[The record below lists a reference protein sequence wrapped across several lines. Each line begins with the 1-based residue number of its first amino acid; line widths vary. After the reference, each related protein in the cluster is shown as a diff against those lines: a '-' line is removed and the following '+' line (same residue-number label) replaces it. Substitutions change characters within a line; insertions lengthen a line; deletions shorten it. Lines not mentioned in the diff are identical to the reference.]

1 MQKTLFKKYLR
12 ITSLV
17 ILISF
22 LILSLVMLIFTSNY
36 WQGERRGMLR
46 KSAENV
52 ARIASS
58 NAVVISPGHY
68 LLGEERM
75 RSFMTAFADNIDS
88 DIFVTD
94 SSGQI
99 LASAY
104 GSGGNVDATRH
115 VDSSIMRKALDN
127 HYGTRGTLGGVY
139 SEPYYIVGVPIV
151 TQSGE
156 TLGAVFA
163 AYNVAS
169 FNLFRVDLM
178 KIFFYTMLAAFLV
191 SFCVVWIFSYRL
203 VQPLRIMA
211 TAAHC
216 FGEGNFS
223 VRVPVTS
230 QDEIGQLAVAFNSMA
245 NSLASGE
252 NVRRNFIANVSHE
265 LKTPMT
271 TIAGFID
278 GILDGTI
285 PPEKQKHYLGI
296 VSQEV
301 KRLSRL
307 VRTMLDL
314 SRIDS
319 GEMKLRPARFDLTN
333 TVLVALLSFEDAIDA
348 KKMEVRGLEDTDSV
362 FVDGDPDMIH
372 QVVYNLIDN
381 AVKFTNPGGYL
392 EIRIRPDEGR
402 TVVSIENSGA
412 GIAPD
417 ELPLIFERFYKTDK
431 SRSQDKNGMGLGLY
445 IVKTIIQLHG
455 GEIRAESVV
464 NQYCRFVFWLPKKI
478 EQPRDG
484 QHRLVETSG
493 KEKEPSDRSAG

>member
-22 LILSLVMLIFTSNY
+22 LILSLVMLIFVSNY
-36 WQGERRGMLR
+36 WKSEKRNVLR
-46 KSAENV
+46 KSAESIS
-52 ARIASS
+52 RIAAS
-58 NAVVISPGHY
+58 NAITLSRGVYQLDEV
-68 LLGEERM
+68 RM
-75 RSFMTAFADNIDS
+75 RSFMVAFADNIES

-94 SSGQI
+94 SRGQI
-99 LASAY
+99 IMAAY
-104 GSGGNVDATRH
+104 SSGGNVNASGQVDA
-115 VDSSIMRKALDN
+115 DIMQKALGN
-127 HYGTRGTLGGVY
+127 RYGTQGTMGGIYTV
-139 SEPYYIVGVPIV
+139 PYYVVGVPITV
-151 TQSGE
+151 GTN
-156 TLGAVFA
+156 TIGAVFA

-169 FNLFRVDLM
+169 FNVFRVDLM
-178 KIFFYTMLAAFLV
+178 KIFLYTMLAAFLV
-191 SFCVVWIFSYRL
+191 AFCVLWLFSYRL

-211 TAAHC
+211 AAAHC

-245 NSLASGE
+245 GSLASGE
-252 NVRRNFIANVSHE
+252 SVRRNFIANVSHE

-285 PPEKQKHYLGI
+285 PPEKQDHYLKI

-333 TVLVALLSFEDAIDA
+333 TVLSALLSFEDAIDA
-348 KKMEVRGLEDTDSV
+348 KKIEVRGLEDAESIY
-362 FVDGDPDMIH
+362 VDGDPDMIH

-381 AVKFTNPGGYL
+381 AVKFTNDNGYL
-392 EIRIRPDEGR
+392 EIRLKSEPSR
-402 TVVSIENSGA
+402 TVVSVENSGA

-445 IVKTIIQLHG
+445 IVKTIVRLHG
-455 GEIRAESVV
+455 GEISAESVV
-464 NQYCRFVFWLPKKI
+464 NEYCRFIFWLPKKI
-478 EQPRDG
+478 EQSREDR
-484 QHRLVETSG
+484 HRLVETSG
-493 KEKEPSDRSAG
+493 EDRDSSGRSAK

>member
-1 MQKTLFKKYLR
+1 MQKTLFKKYIR

-22 LILSLVMLIFTSNY
+22 LILSLVMLIFISRY
-36 WQGERRGMLR
+36 WQSERRDMLR

-52 ARIASS
+52 SKIAAT
-58 NAVVISPGHY
+58 NAITYSPGHY
-68 LLGEERM
+68 LLDDVRM
-75 RSFMTAFADNIDS
+75 RSFMTAFAENIDS
-88 DIFVTD
+88 DIFLTD
-94 SSGQI
+94 PSGQI
-99 LASAY
+99 LMAAY
-104 GSGGNVDATRH
+104 GSGGKVDASRL
-115 VDSSIMRKALDN
+115 VDADIMRKALGNRYD
-127 HYGTRGTLGGVY
+127 TQGTLGGVY
-139 SEPYYIVGVPIV
+139 SQPYYIVGVPIV
-151 TQSGE
+151 AVSGN
-156 TLGAVFA
+156 TIGAVFT
-163 AYNVAS
+163 AYNVS
-169 FNLFRVDLM
+169 YFNVFRVDLM
-178 KIFFYTMLAAFLV
+178 KIFIYTMLASYLV
-191 SFCVVWIFSYRL
+191 AFCVMWLFSYRL

-211 TAAHC
+211 AAAHC

-230 QDEIGQLAVAFNSMA
+230 EDEIGQLAAAFNSMA
-245 NSLASGE
+245 GSLASGE
-252 NVRRNFIANVSHE
+252 SVRRNFIANVSHE

-285 PPEKQKHYLGI
+285 PPEKQNHYLKI

-348 KKMEVRGLEDTDSV
+348 KKIEVRGLEDTESIY
-362 FVDGDPDMIH
+362 VDGDPDMIH

-381 AVKFTNPGGYL
+381 AVKFTNEGGYV
-392 EIRIRPDEGR
+392 EIRLRSLPDR
-402 TVVSIENSGA
+402 TVVSVENSGA

-417 ELPLIFERFYKTDK
+417 ELPLIFDRFYKTDK
-431 SRSQDKNGMGLGLY
+431 SRSQDKNGMGLGLF
-445 IVKTIIQLHG
+445 IVRTIIQQHG
-455 GEIRAESVV
+455 GEIKAESVV
-464 NQYCRFVFWLPKKI
+464 NEYCRFVFWLPKKI
-478 EQPRDG
+478 EPPRDG

-493 KEKEPSDRSAG
+493 EEQESSGRPER